1 MTHHD
6 IKLNNILFNKLTL
19 LPLTIIDLDLIVKES
34 ILYDFGVTIRFG
46 YSTSFEDEQNLSQAH
61 FNIELLCSYTKG
73 YLSKAEDSLT

>member
-46 YSTSFEDEQNLSQAH
+46 YSTSFED
-61 FNIELLCSYTKG
+61 
-73 YLSKAEDSLT
+73 